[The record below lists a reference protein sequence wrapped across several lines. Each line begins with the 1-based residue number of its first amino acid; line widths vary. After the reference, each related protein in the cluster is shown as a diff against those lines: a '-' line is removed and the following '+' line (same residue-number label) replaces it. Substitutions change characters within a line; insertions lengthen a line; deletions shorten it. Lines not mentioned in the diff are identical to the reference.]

1 MKVLPFFDEM
11 GKLILSKHQQ
21 NNSTEMIPVYTRKK
35 NASLSFF
42 GILKY
47 YQLGFSWNE
56 IGDKNNLS
64 ATFDFIHL
72 NERSGILLEHLVQQS
87 MKTINDLN
95 F

>member
-1 MKVLPFFDEM
+1 MPSRTALTSHCRECRNFGGPAWER
-11 GKLILSKHQQ
+11 G
-21 NNSTEMIPVYTRKK
+21 PVHGARKK

-72 NERSGILLEHLVQQS
+72 NERSGILLEHLVQQI
-87 MKTINDLN
+87 MKTTNDLN

>member
-1 MKVLPFFDEM
+1 MVTQTV
-11 GKLILSKHQQ
+11 GVG
-21 NNSTEMIPVYTRKK
+21 STAVAYV
-35 NASLSFF
+35 ASWNPDT